1 VQQRAPHFVSLPVDG
16 CGIVSKAPSKRFSL
30 LQKRR
35 AKVVFFFLHS
45 NPPVSDLSASGS
57 RSRFASSSSI
67 AWDYDPETKIVSI
80 DRYED
85 MRPPRRNHFE
95 MILPREV
102 RHQML
107 RSEWDVSQ
115 AQIASAIRNNIK
127 VKNQRRA
134 TVNNLGKAE
143 KMEEF
148 FESAGSKIKQG
159 IMLKRSTTKQALELD
174 AMFENANRARNQAKV
189 ESMTA
194 DMEEEDDQSAFP
206 PRQPQRRPSKVTAE
220 EPSDD
225 SAVGLDISGDEEGL
239 AGDDEGPS
247 TLSVT
252 FSSDTK
258 IESPPTKQLS
268 GLNENLENE
277 NPAQD
282 DSVSV

>member
-1 VQQRAPHFVSLPVDG
+1 
-16 CGIVSKAPSKRFSL
+16 
-30 LQKRR
+30 
-35 AKVVFFFLHS
+35 
-45 NPPVSDLSASGS
+45 
-57 RSRFASSSSI
+57 
-67 AWDYDPETKIVSI
+67 
-80 DRYED
+80 
-85 MRPPRRNHFE
+85 

-148 FESAGSKIKQG
+148 FESAGSKLKRG
-159 IMLKRSTTKQALELD
+159 IMLKKSSTKQALELD
-174 AMFENANRARNQAKV
+174 AMFENASRARNQAKV

-225 SAVGLDISGDEEGL
+225 SAVGLDISGDDEGL
-239 AGDDEGPS
+239 LPGDNEDPS
-247 TLSVT
+247 PPTFTPSVT
-252 FSSDTK
+252 FSSETK
-258 IESPPTKQLS
+258 NPPPPVKQLS
-268 GLNENLENE
+268 GFEENRENE

-282 DSVSV
+282 DSDECNVSV

>member
-1 VQQRAPHFVSLPVDG
+1 MSSFKTFQNAIFSSLQRV
-16 CGIVSKAPSKRFSL
+16 
-30 LQKRR
+30 R
-35 AKVVFFFLHS
+35 ANAVV
-45 NPPVSDLSASGS
+45 
-57 RSRFASSSSI
+57 SSSILTRAYCVRRLRVFLVVTWTFSYDRI
-67 AWDYDPETKIVSI
+67 AWDYDPETKVVSI

-148 FESAGSKIKQG
+148 FESAGSKLKQG

-206 PRQPQRRPSKVTAE
+206 PRQPQRRPSKVTAD

-239 AGDDEGPS
+239 PQDDEAPS
-247 TLSVT
+247 PPSVT
-252 FSSDTK
+252 FSSETK
-258 IESPPTKQLS
+258 NAPPPVKQVS
-268 GLNENLENE
+268 GFDENLENE